1 MLTQIPKSGCQSA
14 NICYNKTKE
23 IFCIVIKLGQNS
35 KYVLD
40 KR

>member
-1 MLTQIPKSGCQSA
+1 MGKKS
-14 NICYNKTKE
+14 NKENKTKE